1 MVSVAV
7 ILGDMEKRD
16 FIISL
21 LRSEK
26 IQMTKKYEVLL

>member
-16 FIISL
+16 LIISL
-21 LRSEK
+21 LRLEK